1 MRLKKKQKTRA
12 QDTLLIT
19 TCAHSF
25 EAGLKGE
32 GGQLEKEI
40 KKRLGVPQALCEPG
54 EEETFLSV
62 AEGSDGRQRRTWLL
76 CVSSMQPEIQVSGVC
91 THTLEC
97 RVK

>member
-1 MRLKKKQKTRA
+1 MLLKKTRA

-19 TCAHSF
+19 KCVHSF
-25 EAGLKGE
+25 GAGLKGK
-32 GGQLEKEI
+32 GGQLEKEA
-40 KKRLGVPQALCEPG
+40 KKRLGVSQVLCEPG

-62 AEGSDGRQRRTWLL
+62 AEGSNGRQCRTWLL